1 MGKVSVSWGSS
12 HGSLEQLT
20 FSLLDFDENY
30 MTIKK
35 KINAKRLDTLTMER
49 RKKVCFKGYDEENIV
64 HLFPKYDIW
73 RQSNSN

>member
-1 MGKVSVSWGSS
+1 M
-12 HGSLEQLT
+12 EQLT
-20 FSLLDFDENY
+20 FFLSDFDENY
-30 MTIKK
+30 MTTAVSQ